1 MNYAPVGA
9 MSKGFSQCGGRF
21 LPINSFP
28 QILNGEQEKSAMT
41 YRLLLIVNAPRP
53 RDNHIHDHY
62 QYTFQRAVCRDT

>member
-1 MNYAPVGA
+1 

-41 YRLLLIVNAPRP
+41 YRLPS
-53 RDNHIHDHY
+53 DC
-62 QYTFQRAVCRDT
+62 QRASPA